1 MRLLMKKCCFFYFI
15 YVICFF
21 FIPAAGVTADGSFT
35 FKSYYPSSS
44 SFNYRNLYLYY
55 RLFSVPSENVTV
67 NVSLVKGTG
76 ESGYYPGGYLTDSE
90 TGLYENGSYYVLFKD
105 RFKMNRIVLGNYY
118 PKFGQGILYGGT
130 FPIILSNPYYDLARY
145 RDGIYPASSSSKT
158 VVLEGIALE
167 YERCLFKLRPFLSV
181 NRFDCTAG
189 ESSYYQ
195 YNDNDSDGIINEDD
209 NDDFTGKEDGFPDT
223 YSCKNNIFS
232 AVRDYPDYE
241 VDSDRD
247 KRNNLSEFVSGL
259 NFSSKTELFTAGFT
273 VSFSHYNRLID
284 PYYNFDAGEDD
295 KTSFYF
301 RGKQYWSANTYFKLY
316 QPLEIFGEIAGTFY
330 RSLSYYEEFNG
341 DFVSAVG
348 FSGGV
353 RKKIHNTGV
362 ILWTQY
368 LPATLVNP
376 HGQEYPEGINNITGV
391 LAGVQYGKDS
401 RRFAH
406 WLYTYSE
413 LSSTEYSGDLETG
426 LSYAQR
432 IDVPLTDSL
441 DIRLKQTVEIIDHYY
456 YAPDSLS
463 WKLLSKF
470 SLRHALADRLS
481 MQYALENR
489 FGGPFETRAYTGTGV
504 SSALLYRDKRQSSS
518 AELIYYNT
526 DSSRFASLYPYE
538 RPLDG
543 WSFIPEAL
551 NGTGLAGSFV
561 FMRDFLPN
569 FSAGTKLRYTFDFLD
584 MDDRDITMY
593 IMNRYS
599 F

>member
-1 MRLLMKKCCFFYFI
+1 M
-15 YVICFF
+15 ICFF

-35 FKSYYPSSS
+35 FRSYYPSSS
-44 SFNYRNLYLYY
+44 SFSYKNLYLYY
-55 RLFSVPSENVTV
+55 RLYSAPSENVTM
-67 NVSLVKGTG
+67 NVSLVKGSG
-76 ESGYYPGGYLTDSE
+76 ESGYFPVGFFTDSG

-105 RFKMNRIVLGNYY
+105 RFKMNRIILGNYY
-118 PKFGQGILYGGT
+118 PKFGQGILYGGS

-145 RDGIYPASSSSKT
+145 RDAIYPAGSPSKS
-158 VVLEGIALE
+158 VVLEGITLE
-167 YERCLFKLRPFLSV
+167 YERYLFKLRPFISV

-209 NDDFTGKEDGFPDT
+209 GDNFTGKEDAFPDT

-232 AVRDYPDYE
+232 AVRDDPDYGIA
-241 VDSDRD
+241 SDRE

-259 NFSSKTELFTAGFT
+259 NLSSKTELFKAGCT
-273 VSFSHYNRLID
+273 VSFSRYNRLVD

-316 QPLEIFGEIAGTFY
+316 RPLEIFGEIAGTFY

-341 DFVSAVG
+341 DFISAVG
-348 FSGGV
+348 FSGGA
-353 RKKIHNTGV
+353 RKKIRNTGV
-362 ILWTQY
+362 ILWGQY

-376 HGQEYPEGINNITGV
+376 HGQEYPEGINNIAGC
-391 LAGVQYGKDS
+391 LAGVQYGKNQ
-401 RRFAH
+401 RRFVH
-406 WLYTYSE
+406 WLYAYSE

-432 IDVPLTDSL
+432 VDVPFTDSL
-441 DIRLKQTVEIIDHYY
+441 DIRLKQTAEIIDHYY

-463 WKLLSKF
+463 WKLSSKF

-481 MQYALENR
+481 LQYTLENR
-489 FGGPFETRAYTGTGV
+489 FGGPFEIRAYTGTGI
-504 SSALLYRDKRQSSS
+504 SSALLYRDKRKSSS
-518 AELIYYNT
+518 VELIYYNT

-538 RPLDG
+538 RSLDR
-543 WSFIPEAL
+543 WSFIPSAL
-551 NGTGLAGSFV
+551 NGTGLAGSFL
-561 FMRDFLPN
+561 FTKDFFPN
-569 FSAGTKLRYTFDFLD
+569 FSAGAKLRYCFDFVD
-584 MDDRDITMY
+584 MDDRYLTMY